1 MIFPPP
7 SELNHEPVKDLGPGL
22 LITQKSGIVLCTK
35 FAKSYMN
42 FLPKRTTPIIIGLY
56 CASRGG
62 ASLPA
67 IEKDYSPQR
76 HLPRFLPIQQGYP
89 PPPPLFLILTAKI
102 SRISSQST
110 NSR

>member
-1 MIFPPP
+1 
-7 SELNHEPVKDLGPGL
+7 
-22 LITQKSGIVLCTK
+22 
-35 FAKSYMN
+35 MN

-89 PPPPLFLILTAKI
+89 PPPPLFLL
-102 SRISSQST
+102 
-110 NSR
+110 